1 MMFAYWSL
9 WWMPWLLP
17 WMVPLSVDIKRMQ
30 ARATLHIVRE
40 GEGNGR
46 IADR

>member
-1 MMFAYWSL
+1 MLAYWSF

-17 WMVPLSVDIKRMQ
+17 WMVPLSVDWRRIQ

-40 GEGNGR
+40 GEVDGHGN
-46 IADR
+46 DR